1 MFLLAIALAF
11 SLQFLSSV
19 ADPKNQLGFQCT
31 NESNSQNYGCLVK
44 ENVLRF
50 FVIGDIGGEE
60 YTITDKKQ
68 QHQCTVEGHGTVDD
82 CFKKNC
88 PTVVKYYRPTEAQK
102 AVAKAMHSL
111 ATNGKMSP
119 HFLLNVGDNFYEEGV
134 TYDDVAERFDQNFT
148 KVYHQ
153 DSLNVPWY
161 TIAGNDDWKSK
172 DGIKPQID
180 YPTGK
185 WTFPAQ
191 NYVVNYEF
199 GKSPDE
205 RKRKTARF
213 IMIDT
218 TVLCGSGSS
227 VFGKIKK
234 KYAEKYAKMIED
246 AKKHFKWLRK
256 ELREAKRRQV
266 HFLFLVGHC
275 PLHILDKL
283 PSARLYPCARRVMAL
298 MRFYQVQAYFA
309 GHEHNLKHA
318 DLSSSKHGI
327 RTQYIVSGAG
337 SRMQNAIDEDRF
349 PKQYSEEGY
358 MKFLYPNNVGERLKN
373 DDEISKAHKG
383 AALDGGAFVGVE
395 IDAEEMVA
403 KLNFYAA
410 GILYKENDEKVS
422 TENVPIEKVPRENV
436 PTEKMPDEKVPIE
449 KVPTENVPI
458 EKVPTENVPTEKMP
472 DEKMPDEKVPTENVP
487 TEKMPDEKV
496 SDEEVSD
503 KKVSDEKVPIDK
515 WHKFERQEIKLNARD
530 MTDENDDICNEF
542 LALIDADEMQDD
554 EHFKMDHKE
563 RIQAKLGKYFCKNMK
578 ENEKNEQNHPKEINH
593 KFNWTTI
600 DDDVQFYAEEAMGE
614 MRKKFGITYKKLAD
628 SFLSDDLTELNSLG
642 KSSSKFCR
650 TEDERFLLKQ
660 IPQSYEVERIE
671 TTLKNYFD
679 HMMKMGNESFI
690 NKIFMVFRVEIEN
703 TSTLFLLMENVFKN
717 AKDLPLLNFDVKGVF
732 SYQQDLVDVEQDQR
746 LNDVVLKWYHFFGG
760 EPPLVSKKME
770 SMFEEGILLEKKTHQ
785 NIVKRLKSD
794 FKVLAENN
802 VNDWSIIFGVYFEQN
817 GEHKTIA
824 ESSDEMPFFNATCN
838 QCRNHPKSKKL
849 NEQKLR
855 LYIGIVDIFMP
866 FKKVVVEKKNVDDL
880 LTAYVNTG
888 RILETFGP
896 IWPLKYGERM
906 LAFSMACAFRWKAE
920 NVVPSEA
927 IRQALISA
935 FCDSYGK
942 SEQFKET
949 EKLLEE
955 AKKKKLTDLVK
966 NEYSIGQYT
975 VTIFGVELF
984 KHLMEQSGKYS
995 WDLLN
1000 DLAEGELKVTGKKFV
1015 VEKFGEKMEKEIFG
1029 NVLKNEPKTF
1039 ALLSLKVKESDKEKC
1054 EFFKVISK
1062 HENDPKEEDE
1072 W

>member
-1 MFLLAIALAF
+1 MFLLAIALVF

-60 YTITDKKQ
+60 YTVTDEKQ

-82 CFKKNC
+82 CKKNNC
-88 PTVVKYYRPTEAQK
+88 PTVVKYYRPTEAQI
-102 AVAKAMHSL
+102 AVAKAMDLL
-111 ATNGKMSP
+111 ATSNGVIPREDFTKVFASKNSKKELYKIAAGEMAP

-148 KVYHQ
+148 KVY
-153 DSLNVPWY
+153 DYKSLNVPWY
-161 TIAGNDDWKSK
+161 TIAGNNDWDSK
-172 DGIKPQID
+172 EGIKPQID

-199 GKSPDE
+199 GANPDD
-205 RKRKTARF
+205 RKNARF

-218 TVLCGSGSS
+218 TVLCGNGATY
-227 VFGKIKK
+227 FGKMKK
-234 KYAEKYAKMIED
+234 KDAQKYAEKIED

-256 ELREAKRRQV
+256 ELRKAKRRGVQ
-266 HFLFLVGHC
+266 FLFMAGHYH
-275 PLHILDKL
+275 LYIMDK
-283 PSARLYPCARRVMAL
+283 PDGVKIKARVFPCAPRLMAL
-298 MRFYQVQAYFA
+298 MRFFEVQAYFS
-309 GHEHNLKHA
+309 GHEHSLRHV
-318 DLSSSKHGI
+318 DLSDSHYHINTK
-327 RTQYIVSGAG
+327 YIVSGAG
-337 SRMQNAIDEDRF
+337 SHMEKEKSRHDPSRF
-349 PKQYSEEGY
+349 PDEYKKYA
-358 MKFLYPNNVGERLKN
+358 KFIYPNTVGK
-373 DDEISKAHKG
+373 I
-383 AALDGGAFVGVE
+383 LDGGAFVGVE

-410 GILYKENDEKVS
+410 GILYKENDEKVP
-422 TENVPIEKVPRENV
+422 TENVP
-436 PTEKMPDEKVPIE
+436 TE

-458 EKVPTENVPTEKMP
+458 EKMPDEKMP
-472 DEKMPDEKVPTENVP
+472 DEKMPDEKVP
-487 TEKMPDEKV
+487 
-496 SDEEVSD
+496 
-503 KKVSDEKVPIDK
+503 IDK
-515 WHKFERQEIKLNARD
+515 WHKFEGQEIKLNARD

-542 LALIDADEMQDD
+542 LELIDSDEMQDD
-554 EHFKMDHKE
+554 EHFKMDYKE

-614 MRKKFGITYKKLAD
+614 MRKKFGITYKKLAE
-628 SFLSDDLTELNSLG
+628 SFLSDDLAYLGIKG
-642 KSSSKFCR
+642 KSSNIIYR
-650 TEDERFLLKQ
+650 TEDELFLLKQ
-660 IPQSYEVERIE
+660 IPQYYQME
-671 TTLKNYFD
+671 TMEKTLKDYVK
-679 HMMKMGNESFI
+679 HMMQMGDKSFI
-690 NKIFMVFRVEIEN
+690 NKIFLVFRMEIGN

-732 SYQQDLVDVEQDQR
+732 SYQRDLVDVKEQR
-746 LNDVVLKWYHFFGG
+746 LSDVVLKWCHYFGAA
-760 EPPLVSKKME
+760 PPIVSKEVGKVMP
-770 SMFEEGILLEKKTHQ
+770 MFEEGILLEKETHQ
-785 NIVKRLKSD
+785 KIVKRLKSD
-794 FKVLAENN
+794 FKVLAEND
-802 VNDWSIIFGVYFEQN
+802 VNNWSIIFGVSFEQN

-824 ESSDEMPFFNATCN
+824 ESSDQMPFFNATCN
-838 QCRNHPKSKKL
+838 RCKSHPNSKELL
-849 NEQKLR
+849 NSQKLR
-855 LYIGIVDIFMP
+855 LYIGIVGIFMP
-866 FKKVVVEKKNVDDL
+866 FSDERKQKYIESFIRKKLITVPENDSAKLK
-880 LTAYVNTG
+880 AYVKTG
-888 RILETFGP
+888 RKLETFGP
-896 IWPLKYGERM
+896 IPPPMYADRM